1 MGTLTLPSFQA
12 LEWSHA
18 DGRSGRF
25 PEEAAAAAGAAAA
38 AAAGASGPLLAD
50 AEIVGLVTQRE
61 SAR

>member
-25 PEEAAAAAGAAAA
+25 PEEAAAGAAAA
-38 AAAGASGPLLAD
+38 AAAAGGSGPLLAD

>member
-25 PEEAAAAAGAAAA
+25 PEEAAAGAAAA